1 MDEKLLLKEEAL
13 KRMKYLGLSE
23 KRIDAFKQGKVWLS
37 EYFGTLYEADENLQK
52 MIDDFQK
59 KSGCLVYHV
68 VRSICTLGVDIE
80 MKMDSFLYV
89 SHYTEEEK
97 EEWDMEHEDM
107 KSGIVFAY
115 VYNYTIPEFSESGSI
130 CVEPQIGGLV
140 RNSKG
145 FDYEKV
151 NQGKGVLL

>member
-1 MDEKLLLKEEAL
+1 MDEKLLLKEEAI

-23 KRIDAFKQGKVWLS
+23 GCIDAFKQGKVWLS

-59 KSGCLVYHV
+59 ESGCLVYHV
-68 VRSICTLGVDIE
+68 VRSICALGVDIE

-89 SHYTEEEK
+89 SPYT
-97 EEWDMEHEDM
+97 EEWDMEHDDM
-107 KSGIVFAY
+107 KSGMLFAY
-115 VYNYTIPEFSESGSI
+115 VYNHTIPEYSESGSI

-145 FDYEKV
+145 FDYEKA
-151 NQGKGVLL
+151 NQEKGVIL

>member
-1 MDEKLLLKEEAL
+1 MDEKLLLKEEAV

-23 KRIDAFKQGKVWLS
+23 GCINAFKQGKVWLS

-59 KSGCLVYHV
+59 ESGCLVYHV

-89 SHYTEEEK
+89 SPHT
-97 EEWDMEHEDM
+97 EEWDMEHDDM

-145 FDYEKV
+145 FDYEKA
-151 NQGKGVLL
+151 NKEKGVIL

>member
-1 MDEKLLLKEEAL
+1 MDEKLLKEEAL

-23 KRIDAFKQGKVWLS
+23 GCINAFKQGKVWLS

-59 KSGCLVYHV
+59 ESGCLVYHV

-89 SHYTEEEK
+89 SPYT
-97 EEWDMEHEDM
+97 EEWDMEHDDM
-107 KSGIVFAY
+107 KSGMLFAY
-115 VYNYTIPEFSESGSI
+115 VYNHTIPEYSESGSI

-145 FDYEKV
+145 FDYEKA
-151 NQGKGVLL
+151 NQEKGVIL

>member
-1 MDEKLLLKEEAL
+1 MDEKLLLKEEAV

-23 KRIDAFKQGKVWLS
+23 GCINAFKQGKVWLS
-37 EYFGTLYEADENLQK
+37 EYFGTLYETDENLQK

-59 KSGCLVYHV
+59 ESGCLVYHV

-89 SHYTEEEK
+89 SPYT
-97 EEWDMEHEDM
+97 EEWDMEHDDM
-107 KSGIVFAY
+107 KSGMLFAY
-115 VYNYTIPEFSESGSI
+115 VYNHTIPEYSESGSI

-145 FDYEKV
+145 FDYEKA
-151 NQGKGVLL
+151 NQEKGVIL